1 MLYAEP
7 VEDWYDN
14 LVERWSGAHADV
26 DLETSLIAGRI
37 SRVALHLARAED
49 DRFAR
54 FGLNRGEVGLLGVLR
69 AAEPPHRLTPTR
81 LMRLLMLSS
90 AGVTGRVDRL
100 ERRGLVRRLTDP
112 SDRRGVQVELT
123 AEGERLLDEAASA
136 NAIGADRV
144 FAMLNRQDR
153 AALDRTLR
161 KLLQALERP
170 L

>member
-1 MLYAEP
+1 M
-7 VEDWYDN
+7 EDWYDN
-14 LVERWSGAHADV
+14 LAERWSSADPDV
-26 DLETSLIAGRI
+26 DLEASLIAGRI
-37 SRVALHLARAED
+37 SRVALHLARSED

-54 FGLNRGEVGLLGVLR
+54 FGLNRGEVGLLGALS
-69 AAEPPHRLTPTR
+69 ATEPPHRLTPTR

-123 AEGERLLDEAASA
+123 AEGERVLHKAVSA
-136 NAIGADRV
+136 NASGADRA
-144 FAMLNRQDR
+144 FATLTHQDR

-161 KLLQALERP
+161 KLLHALERP